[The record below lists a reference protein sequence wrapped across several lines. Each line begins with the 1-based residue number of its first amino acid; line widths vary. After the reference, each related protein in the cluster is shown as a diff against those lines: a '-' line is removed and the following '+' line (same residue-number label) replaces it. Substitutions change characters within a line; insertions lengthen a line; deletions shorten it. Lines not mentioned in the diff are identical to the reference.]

1 MAKAKAVEDSV
12 DMDMPTDA
20 EMGIIE
26 LDGNLDETPE
36 PELLPPGFYAAE
48 VADVQV
54 RQNQKGTGSY
64 FSVKF
69 MIPAENFPADYDVDN
84 WPDGLPLYYNLLR
97 VPTSADRRAKLNIK
111 RWMETLGL
119 PTDVSTIDPSTWIGR
134 PANVKVEHSTY
145 EGVTRESIA
154 RNGVQ
159 KAE

>member
-1 MAKAKAVEDSV
+1 MAKAKVAEDA

-36 PELLPPGFYAAE
+36 PELLPAAFYDAE

-69 MIPAENFPADYDVDN
+69 MISPDSYPADYDVDN

-97 VPTSADRRAKLNIK
+97 VPTSSDRRAKLNIK
-111 RWMETLGL
+111 RFMETLGL
-119 PTDVSTIDPSTWIGR
+119 PTDVNVIDPTTWIGR
-134 PANVKVEHSTY
+134 PARIKVEHSTY

-159 KAE
+159 KAD